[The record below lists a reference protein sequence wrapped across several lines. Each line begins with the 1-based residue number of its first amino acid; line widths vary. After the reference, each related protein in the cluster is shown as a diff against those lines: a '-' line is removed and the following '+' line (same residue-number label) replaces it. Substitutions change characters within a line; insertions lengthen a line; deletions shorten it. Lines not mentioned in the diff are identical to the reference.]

1 MVVYLVGG
9 LCMGIMV
16 APVVEKVIKDYVEKF
31 VK

>member
-16 APVVEKVIKDYVEKF
+16 APVVQKTIKDYVEKF
-31 VK
+31 ID